1 MRVDVGSAR
10 SVDIVRRRFHMFRT
24 TLRQSMS
31 AHLDLCVHCARNNA
45 QQEMHWWSTNPDFI
59 NKNNSNLFP
68 DLDLRIQQLMSR
80 GQDGVWQCHHCEY
93 TTKARQGMVNH
104 IESRHVESNGVACQF
119 CPRVCPTRHAMQ
131 MHVLRQHQAQQQVW
145 YVFLHYDS
153 VSCLFLNKLVYF
165 RCFWGAWCL
174 D

>member
-1 MRVDVGSAR
+1 MRVDVGSAP
-10 SVDIVRRRFHMFRT
+10 SVDIVQRRFHMYRT

-31 AHLDLCVHCARNNA
+31 VHLDLCVPCARNNV
-45 QQEMHWWSTNPDFI
+45 QQGMLWWSTNPDFI

-119 CPRVCPTRHAMQ
+119 VPESVQPATLCRCMSSGSIRHSSKC
-131 MHVLRQHQAQQQVW
+131 
-145 YVFLHYDS
+145 D
-153 VSCLFLNKLVYF
+153 LFFCTTTLYHDLF
-165 RCFWGAWCL
+165 
-174 D
+174 

>member
-10 SVDIVRRRFHMFRT
+10 SADIVRRRFHMYRT

-31 AHLDLCVHCARNNA
+31 AHPDLCVPCARNNV
-45 QQEMHWWSTNPDFI
+45 QQGTLWWSTNPDFI
-59 NKNNSNLFP
+59 NKNNSDLFT

-93 TTKARQGMVNH
+93 TTKAIQGMVNH

-119 CPRVCPTRHAMQ
+119 CHRVCPTRHAMQ